1 MVPRFQRNY
10 PAFHHHPSLS
20 HFHLEEVIEISG
32 RCKIYPRISGTC
44 VQVIDQKACK
54 PQDKFHFQHG
64 TKGDHSGEKV
74 CVQPHT
80 TLHYWS
86 IERETAKDSQVHFK
100 VLEILR
106 ETCSQNGNP
115 EAVILVPE
123 GPNRPWTW
131 PLKTTRHVGQQF
143 NGDWRKVRY
152 PPTMLWRG
160 SRVSDGNCLPKM
172 NLTLWLKW
180 LFWLSFNS
188 EIY

>member
-1 MVPRFQRNY
+1 MDTCHVPGITLDAEYTLAEQEWSWILRAWELVWMVPRFQRNY

-64 TKGDHSGEKV
+64 TEGDHSGEKV

-123 GPNRPWTW
+123 GPNRPWT
-131 PLKTTRHVGQQF
+131 
-143 NGDWRKVRY
+143 
-152 PPTMLWRG
+152 
-160 SRVSDGNCLPKM
+160 
-172 NLTLWLKW
+172 
-180 LFWLSFNS
+180 
-188 EIY
+188 